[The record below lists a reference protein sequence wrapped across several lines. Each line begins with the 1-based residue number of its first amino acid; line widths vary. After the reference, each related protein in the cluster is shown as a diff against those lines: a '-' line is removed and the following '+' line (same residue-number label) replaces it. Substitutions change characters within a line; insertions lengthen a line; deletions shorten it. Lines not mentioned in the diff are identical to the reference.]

1 MKWDANGKPARA
13 IGTHKDI
20 NAKKLAEEEVRKLAL
35 VAQKTENGV
44 VITDANGVTEWVN
57 EGFTRI
63 TGFSL
68 GEVKGKKPGPMLQG
82 PATDHATISMMREK
96 ISKGEEFHTEILNY
110 SKTGDKYWLHLD
122 VQPIFDRFGRLQ
134 QFIAI
139 QTDITKRK
147 QVEQQLYFQA
157 NILRN
162 VNESVIVTD
171 LQGKV
176 IYYNQGAEA
185 LYGYRANEMLGK
197 ELVALYPEMPSPAE
211 RRKTWDRLIKGNTY
225 KGEWLGKNKNNELL
239 WVDVTTTLFVN
250 EKGEPMGLIGVS
262 KDITDRKK
270 TEEEL
275 RKSEANLQSI
285 FDATIQ
291 AYYLIDRN
299 YTIIKYN
306 KTGAEEIRKIF
317 GKELQVGDNVIDYSD
332 PSSLADF
339 KKNVQRAFAGEKV
352 LSSRELFL
360 PNNKRLWFEV
370 QYLPARNEE
379 NEIYG
384 VAFVSLDI
392 TQRKLTEIALLKSYQ
407 EVQNF
412 RNALN
417 TSALISLTD
426 KHGRII
432 EVNETFCKVS
442 KYSREELI
450 GSTHKLI
457 NAGYHSKEFFSE
469 LWKTIS
475 AGKSWRGEIH
485 NRAKDGTYYWIDTS
499 ITPVLDENGK
509 IIQYL
514 SVRYLITER
523 KKAEEDREILVRN
536 LTKFAFMTAH
546 NLRGPLARILG
557 LISIL
562 NLDNPADPLNHTA
575 LEKLKVSGQE
585 LDAVIYKMIE
595 MVNLGELK

>member
-1 MKWDANGKPARA
+1 
-13 IGTHKDI
+13 
-20 NAKKLAEEEVRKLAL
+20 
-35 VAQKTENGV
+35 
-44 VITDANGVTEWVN
+44 
-57 EGFTRI
+57 
-63 TGFSL
+63 
-68 GEVKGKKPGPMLQG
+68 
-82 PATDHATISMMREK
+82 
-96 ISKGEEFHTEILNY
+96 
-110 SKTGDKYWLHLD
+110 
-122 VQPIFDRFGRLQ
+122 
-134 QFIAI
+134 
-139 QTDITKRK
+139 
-147 QVEQQLYFQA
+147 
-157 NILRN
+157 
-162 VNESVIVTD
+162 
-171 LQGKV
+171 
-176 IYYNQGAEA
+176 
-185 LYGYRANEMLGK
+185 
-197 ELVALYPEMPSPAE
+197 
-211 RRKTWDRLIKGNTY
+211 
-225 KGEWLGKNKNNELL
+225 
-239 WVDVTTTLFVN
+239 
-250 EKGEPMGLIGVS
+250 
-262 KDITDRKK
+262 
-270 TEEEL
+270 
-275 RKSEANLQSI
+275 
-285 FDATIQ
+285 
-291 AYYLIDRN
+291 
-299 YTIIKYN
+299 
-306 KTGAEEIRKIF
+306 
-317 GKELQVGDNVIDYSD
+317 
-332 PSSLADF
+332 
-339 KKNVQRAFAGEKV
+339 
-352 LSSRELFL
+352 
-360 PNNKRLWFEV
+360 
-370 QYLPARNEE
+370 
-379 NEIYG
+379 
-384 VAFVSLDI
+384 
-392 TQRKLTEIALLKSYQ
+392 
-407 EVQNF
+407 
-412 RNALN
+412 LN